1 MNSLYHSPRQPSSLV
16 SRLRSTLRCGRRLR
30 LLSPFSAHF
39 VADETRD
46 RRHAIGGLQPLE
58 PYALG
63 GPANQADLIHPQPGD
78 LALMRDHHDLIAGL
92 HLHHPDDG
100 AVSLRG
106 PNVDDPLAPPSL
118 QAILN

>member
-1 MNSLYHSPRQPSSLV
+1 MTSPSHPPRQPPSLV
-16 SRLRSTLRCGRRLR
+16 SRLRSTLRCGRRPR
-30 LLSPFSAHF
+30 LLGLFSTHF
-39 VADETRD
+39 VADETCD

-58 PYALG
+58 PHTLG

-118 QAILN
+118 PAILL